1 MLPLCYAAPQV
12 KSLGEIADLA
22 DLNGLVVEHSQDCF
36 ELLDVVSVLL
46 QQGGELL
53 DLVRVL
59 VLVLLLLG
67 RLQGFDL
74 GFKLKDTS
82 SNVLQSVH

>member
-1 MLPLCYAAPQV
+1 MPPLCYAAPQV
-12 KSLGEIADLA
+12 KSLGEMADLA

-82 SNVLQSVH
+82 

>member
-1 MLPLCYAAPQV
+1 MPPLCYAAPQV
-12 KSLGEIADLA
+12 KSLGEMADLA

-53 DLVRVL
+53 DLVRVV
-59 VLVLLLLG
+59 VLVFLLF
-67 RLQGFDL
+67 RC
-74 GFKLKDTS
+74 LKNLDFRFELKVRT
-82 SNVLQSVH
+82 NLF

>member
-1 MLPLCYAAPQV
+1 M
-12 KSLGEIADLA
+12 ADLA

-82 SNVLQSVH
+82 

>member
-1 MLPLCYAAPQV
+1 M
-12 KSLGEIADLA
+12 
-22 DLNGLVVEHSQDCF
+22 
-36 ELLDVVSVLL
+36 VSVLL